1 MAHHLTVL
9 SMDPKQRIVRRLP
22 LSELWVGSR
31 LISTIKCQDLDS
43 GAIVELLRTQPIR
56 FVVADV
62 GKPLEW
68 IPNNETYDFWK
79 TEARDHLAKQ
89 DEPNPL
95 ETFPGGYCYFASEW
109 NAYEGN
115 KIILLSK
122 AH

>member
-1 MAHHLTVL
+1 
-9 SMDPKQRIVRRLP
+9 MDPNQKIVTQLP

-31 LISTIKCQDLDS
+31 LISTIKCRDLDS
-43 GAIVELLRTQPIR
+43 AAVVELLRAQPVR

-62 GKPLEW
+62 GKPLDW

-79 TEARDHLAKQ
+79 TEARDHLAKN
-89 DEPNPL
+89 DGPNYL

-109 NAYEGN
+109 KSYEGD